1 MKVLLYTGNVI
12 LGEVRVLKIKSEA
25 NKPFNVAI
33 GRKEVRFDRIS
44 QLEQKKLDGFSDS
57 VVIYKSEI

>member
-1 MKVLLYTGNVI
+1 M
-12 LGEVRVLKIKSEA
+12 LKIKSEA
-25 NKPFNVAI
+25 NKLFNVAI

-44 QLEQKKLDGFSDS
+44 QLEQKNLDGFSDS